1 MGKAQL
7 DLALAVAP
15 ESQSLHMP
23 RIDSLPD
30 GEVFQMMSSL
40 SRRSFL
46 GGATA
51 AATTAM
57 LARVAHAAAKRVRM
71 RNPDLPA
78 AASGTIWIGG
88 DLQVSRIGLGT
99 AEFSRLKVADDVAAV
114 RAVLRR
120 GYDLG
125 VNFIDTADAYGDAE
139 QFVHDALYPYPSDL
153 VISTKGG
160 KSAGADGSFPLDGRP
175 EHLRAA
181 CEASLKRL
189 ALEQIPLYYL
199 HEPDPKVRFE
209 DSMGELGKLQKEG
222 KIGHIGLSN
231 VNAAQLATARS
242 VVSVAAVQNQ
252 YNILTRESDD
262 ILAICEREHIVFVP
276 YSPLGGRRTKAL
288 NTEDARLAGLQ
299 ALAEKRH
306 ISLAEVVL
314 AWLLAR
320 SPVMLPIPGTT
331 RVDHVESDVAAA
343 KARLTK
349 EEMEQIG

>member
-1 MGKAQL
+1 MGPLELSHVKIA
-7 DLALAVAP
+7 
-15 ESQSLHMP
+15 
-23 RIDSLPD
+23 RRD
-30 GEVFQMMSSL
+30 GKVFQAMNSL
-40 SRRSFL
+40 SRRSFFVDVAAV
-46 GGATA
+46 ATSA
-51 AATTAM
+51 A
-57 LARVAHAAAKRVRM
+57 LARSALAKAPEVRLH
-71 RNPDLPA
+71 NPNLPA

-88 DLQVSRIGLGT
+88 DLQVSRIGLGS
-99 AEFSRLKVADDVAAV
+99 AEFSRLKLAGDVATV

-160 KSAGADGSFPLDGRP
+160 KTVGADGSFPLDGRP

-209 DSMGELGKLQKEG
+209 DSMGELGKLRKEG
-222 KIGHIGLSN
+222 KIRHIGLSN
-231 VNAAQLATARS
+231 VSAEQLATARS
-242 VVSVAAVQNQ
+242 VVTVAAVQNQ
-252 YNILTRESDD
+252 YNILLRESDD
-262 ILAICEREHIVFVP
+262 ILAICEREHLVFVP

-288 NTEDARLAGLQ
+288 NVEDARLAGLQ
-299 ALAEKRH
+299 AVAEKRH

-331 RVDHVESDVAAA
+331 RVDHVESDIAAA

-349 EEMEQIG
+349 NEMEQIG

>member
-1 MGKAQL
+1 M
-7 DLALAVAP
+7 LALQVN
-15 ESQSLHMP
+15 
-23 RIDSLPD
+23 PD
-30 GEVFQMMSSL
+30 RPPNGMVIKVMKNL
-40 SRRSFL
+40 SRRSFV
-46 GGATA
+46 GHVVAVATSSV
-51 AATTAM
+51 
-57 LARVAHAAAKRVRM
+57 LPHPAHAAAKRVRLH
-71 RNPDLPA
+71 NSKLPA
-78 AASGTIWIGG
+78 AASGTIWIGS
-88 DLQVSRIGLGT
+88 DLQVSRVGLGT
-99 AEFSRLKVADDVAAV
+99 AEFSRLKLAADVAAV

-160 KSAGADGSFPLDGRP
+160 KSVGADGTFPLDGRP

-181 CEASLKRL
+181 CEASLRRL

-222 KIGHIGLSN
+222 KIRHIGVSN
-231 VNAAQLATARS
+231 VNAAQLAVARS
-242 VVSVAAVQNQ
+242 VVPVAAVQNQ

-262 ILAICEREHIVFVP
+262 ILAICEREHMVFVP
-276 YSPLGGRRTKAL
+276 YSPLGGRRTRAL

-299 ALAEKRH
+299 ALAERRH
-306 ISLAEVVL
+306 ISLAEAVL

-331 RVDHVESDVAAA
+331 RVEHVESDIAAA
-343 KARLTK
+343 GVRLTK
-349 EEMEQIG
+349 HEMEQIG